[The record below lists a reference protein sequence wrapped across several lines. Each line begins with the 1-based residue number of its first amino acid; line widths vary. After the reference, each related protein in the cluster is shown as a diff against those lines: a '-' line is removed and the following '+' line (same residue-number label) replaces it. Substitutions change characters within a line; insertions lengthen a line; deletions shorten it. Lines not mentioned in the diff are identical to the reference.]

1 MKHFLFLLL
10 TTFMV
15 LPAASAQL
23 CEDTT
28 VYREADH
35 KPKPP
40 ADYRMVIQQQL
51 RYPEPA
57 KKNKYSGRVMLAF
70 IVECDGSISNI
81 TSEGDMSDKNYA
93 SLAAESIRVIR
104 YLGPFT
110 PAVNKGRLVRFLF
123 RLPLDFKIE

>member
-10 TTFMV
+10 ITFMI

-28 VYREADH
+28 VYREADQ

-40 ADYRMVIQQQL
+40 ADYRTVIQQQL

-81 TSEGDMSDKNYA
+81 TPEGSINDENQA
-93 SLAAESIRVIR
+93 SLATESIRVIR
-104 YLGPFT
+104 LLGPFT
-110 PAVNKGRLVRFLF
+110 PAVNNGQPVRFLYRF
-123 RLPLDFKIE
+123 PLDFRIE